1 MFIPTTTALMAL
13 AIPTPVILGVI
24 AAAVLLLFFVA
35 SYVKA
40 PPNKAYIISGA
51 RKRKKILIGRAGL
64 RIPLRERLDKL
75 SLAGM

>member
-24 AAAVLLLFFVA
+24 AAAVLLLFFVV

-51 RKRKKILIGRAGL
+51 RKRKKILI
-64 RIPLRERLDKL
+64 
-75 SLAGM
+75 